1 MEFIE
6 NNLNII
12 IINNKYEQY
21 NYSSKMGNILQKFM

>member
-6 NNLNII
+6 NNLNIII

-21 NYSSKMGNILQKFM
+21 NYSSKMGKIL